1 MSVNISFLNA
11 VQAVAKDNTVVKM
24 QGVSIDRQA
33 AVAVMKVYDSL
44 DEGMK
49 EKFLSRPVAHIVA
62 IAKDLVKSF
71 NTEKLSPVQKKIVAH
86 RIPGMLVKAAQE
98 NTTLLGTVGIA
109 IGTDSED
116 MLKASAEEKGL
127 VYADL
132 DSDKITKDSLEIENR
147 VAKWLEKE
155 FGNVSLQGHSDDDL
169 LGDMQIYRNMDKI
182 EDSIDR
188 QEPLRTSS
196 GTLSLN
202 DIPDLFDGLNYPDLY
217 NDISVEFYDLQK
229 EGTVTASSGNSVTG
243 NYLDIRWEL
252 DPSSIVTADDGSITG
267 SLKVWNDEEDFEG
280 TVSFEFSGGV
290 VTDID
295 YGDVPGFTH
304 EVYAAVRSFLLG
316 YFKASGAKGKV
327 TASRRVRAEKVVKS
341 DKDLSMDMF
350 TFDAEEVQPDDS
362 RALADFTFTLNGKV
376 YKGKIEM
383 VFQYWSHGRDL
394 FHDGFDFD
402 DPAAG
407 EELGEAVVAAM
418 DDFFA
423 DHRYEIFSG
432 DSKNIDDRT
441 LDLPFGDSVTAS
453 SKLPAFKVT
462 FEDGNTMVTSMS
474 ASVTLEAAKKY
485 YEGKSFTFGTGE
497 EGDPERQVKAVSV
510 EEVKDTVT
518 AAGKRYTDNE
528 WVLAE
533 ALRGKPNT
541 KIYEEN
547 GKVVVKLYDTVI
559 AKWDPAANTVE
570 LASGGFLTE
579 TTKTRINEILTVL
592 KFHSRVMMKKGSWF
606 VSEQGG
612 ESLPYEDGFVVTSAL
627 NSGIDYAS
635 NYDRY
640 RVEVIGEAD
649 SAVRK
654 DAPVIELDPVPSENG
669 EEALYIDADGNYY
682 TPLHETGIGDVM
694 TLLNES
700 GEPLHAVRN
709 VKIVQQ
715 GEREAKASKK
725 VEASMVVKET
735 TYTGYDGNTY
745 DARMSA
751 DVGEDGV
758 ITMLGYEYYDPEREE
773 WIDTE
778 EKSLISEEEKRDLFS
793 EVDKKV
799 NVSVGASSYVEGEA
813 DEGDLKHRGR
823 NPRASGK
830 ALEKTTASKKVQADA
845 MVNDMKLSDWDAVLK
860 DKTDSD
866 GAYPTNRVIA
876 EDPEFE
882 NPEFVESAYVN
893 GVPVKITYRIPAS
906 EIDAIAE
913 TSDLGSIDW
922 ENKINSIEVDLVSCD
937 KEDIPDEKI
946 AKVLDKYNPS
956 EKVKAS
962 KKTTA
967 GGGAGVG
974 FKVKDL
980 EPLYFDLQGDTL
992 VPQGDFSKCIDL
1004 LEVDGYEEGRR
1015 ILDDDASTYFEVTS
1029 IEISE
1034 IPVKELATLKEDPAD
1049 ASGIALDAGY
1059 STLTGMIWRGWTRG
1073 KPEEAVVTVEDYVNF
1088 YTNSGFQFEGKLTMT
1103 IKFTEEGVNWY
1114 YNEFLQ
1120 QDDPEPEDDE
1130 DPTDLDTESLEV
1142 KSSERKYAPKPVNNK
1157 VYASTKV
1164 NEAVPQEVMDS
1175 YLEAALRTEEER
1187 FKEEDENWDSNIHT
1201 SFSEAFLERA
1211 KQDLGKFL
1219 EDNKEAI
1226 EQFLVDEGQDLTQIA
1241 HSFWLTRNGHGAG
1254 FMDFGSD
1261 SARELEDAADTFPPL
1276 ELFVGNDELVY
1287 FSEGRPNSDFKTKA
1301 AKEIKS
1307 DEDLSMDMFTFSV
1320 DDIEISDPS
1329 ADFTFTLDGKVYEGR
1344 ITTNRAYRGRGG
1356 ELNLNS
1362 VDFDDRTAEE
1372 ELGEDMVSFIGDF
1385 IATHLNEIFNG
1396 APENKDD
1403 EVLADTFDS

>member
-11 VQAVAKDNTVVKM
+11 VQAVLKSNAIVNLD
-24 QGVSIDRQA
+24 GVSIDRQA

-49 EKFLSRPVAHIVA
+49 EKFLSRPVAHVVA

-116 MLKASAEEKGL
+116 MLKASAEERGL

-155 FGNVSLQGHSDDDL
+155 FGNVSLQGHSDNDL

-188 QEPLRTSS
+188 QEPLRTGS

-202 DIPDLFDGLNYPDLY
+202 DIPDLFDGLNYLDLY

-229 EGTVTASSGNSVTG
+229 EPEMEMDQASITASDRPKKVVESMAMSGVFDFISSKVKDWDEVTTRQWKQDGLKDIVTVFIYPDSQEAYVSIEDGHGHEVLHSSFDGGQGASKVTASDKGIKGSVA
-243 NYLDIRWEL
+243 
-252 DPSSIVTADDGSITG
+252 VDGSPVDDCQL
-267 SLKVWNDEEDFEG
+267 SLYLLAGFRNNELLPNAWDVILERAETDLERKATSKMPGVEESARCIEEIKKLM
-280 TVSFEFSGGV
+280 S
-290 VTDID
+290 
-295 YGDVPGFTH
+295 
-304 EVYAAVRSFLLG
+304 
-316 YFKASGAKGKV
+316 SGAELSLVGKV
-327 TASRRVRAEKVVKS
+327 TAS
-341 DKDLSMDMF
+341 
-350 TFDAEEVQPDDS
+350 
-362 RALADFTFTLNGKV
+362 
-376 YKGKIEM
+376 
-383 VFQYWSHGRDL
+383 
-394 FHDGFDFD
+394 
-402 DPAAG
+402 
-407 EELGEAVVAAM
+407 
-418 DDFFA
+418 
-423 DHRYEIFSG
+423 
-432 DSKNIDDRT
+432 KN
-441 LDLPFGDSVTAS
+441 
-453 SKLPAFKVT
+453 LPAFKVT

-485 YEGKSFTFGTGE
+485 YVGKSFTFGTGE

-510 EEVKDTVT
+510 EEVSNAVT

-579 TTKTRINEILTVL
+579 TTKTRINEVLTVL

-612 ESLPYEDGFVVTSAL
+612 ESLPYEEGFVVTSAL
-627 NSGIDYAS
+627 NSGVDYAL

-640 RVEVIGEAD
+640 IEEVLGED
-649 SAVRK
+649 VTDVRK
-654 DAPVIELDPVPSENG
+654 NLPIIELDPVPPENG
-669 EEALYIDADGNYY
+669 EEALYIDVDGNYY
-682 TPLHETGIGDVM
+682 TPLHEKGIGDVM

-725 VEASMVVKET
+725 VESGEYSKEKEKELR
-735 TYTGYDGNTY
+735 DLAKE
-745 DARMSA
+745 AR
-751 DVGEDGV
+751 
-758 ITMLGYEYYDPEREE
+758 
-773 WIDTE
+773 
-778 EKSLISEEEKRDLFS
+778 EKREAFKGD
-793 EVDKKV
+793 E
-799 NVSVGASSYVEGEA
+799 SSKEY
-813 DEGDLKHRGR
+813 
-823 NPRASGK
+823 K
-830 ALEKTTASKKVQADA
+830 ALNKDFDEKHHAYMAYTEKGKIDASKKVKADA
-845 MVNDMKLSDWDAVLK
+845 MANDMKLSDWDAVLK

-946 AKVLDKYNPS
+946 AEVLDKYNPS
-956 EKVKAS
+956 GKVKASKDKSVEDLTKEAEGIKKDLAEAKKELKKSDTESNKSKVVALEEKLTRLADIIRNKKADKVKAS

-980 EPLYFDLQGDTL
+980 GPLYFDLQGDTL
-992 VPQGDFSKCIDL
+992 IPQGDFSKCIDL
-1004 LEVDGYEEGRR
+1004 LEVDGYEEGLRV
-1015 ILDDDASTYFEVTS
+1015 LDDDASVYFEVTS

-1073 KPEEAVVTVEDYVNF
+1073 KPEDAVVTVEDYVNF

-1114 YNEFLQ
+1114 YDEFLQ

-1175 YLEAALRTEEER
+1175 YLEAALWTEEER
-1187 FKEEDENWDSNIHT
+1187 FKEEDENWDSNIHP

-1261 SARELEDAADTFPPL
+1261 SARELDEAAKSFQSL
-1276 ELFVGNDELVY
+1276 SLYVGDGDGLVY
-1287 FSEGRPNSDFKTKA
+1287 AEEQGALNDFKTKA

-1307 DEDLSMDMFTFSV
+1307 DEDLSMDMFTFEV

-1372 ELGEDMVSFIGDF
+1372 SLGEDMVSFIGDF

-1396 APENKDD
+1396 APKDEDD